1 MSERIER
8 LKEAVEKAYECKA
21 RHVVSEEVT
30 DLFQGEVAWD
40 AVVATF
46 ELEGHPKAKRCYAWA
61 HIEDGEP
68 QYTTVLEIPPV
79 NSAESAL
86 EASIATKARST
97 F

>member
-1 MSERIER
+1 VSERIER

-46 ELEGHPKAKRCYAWA
+46 ELNEYAKAKRCYAWA

-79 NSAESAL
+79 SSPESAL
-86 EASIATKARST
+86 EVSIASKARR
-97 F
+97 

>member
-8 LKEAVEKAYECKA
+8 LQQAVEKAYECKA

-46 ELEGHPKAKRCYAWA
+46 ELQENPKAKRCFGWSY
-61 HIEDGEP
+61 GEP
-68 QYTTVLEIPPV
+68 EQFITIFELPPV
-79 NSAESAL
+79 DSA
-86 EASIATKARST
+86 IARSRSESPT
-97 F
+97 QIKNART

>member
-8 LKEAVEKAYECKA
+8 LKEAVEKAYKCKA

-40 AVVATF
+40 AVVGTF
-46 ELEGHPKAKRCYAWA
+46 ELEEYPKAKRCYAWA

-79 NSAESAL
+79 NSPESAL
-86 EASIATKARST
+86 ESSIATKARST
-97 F
+97 S

>member
-1 MSERIER
+1 MSERIEK

-40 AVVATF
+40 AVVAIF
-46 ELEGHPKAKRCYAWA
+46 ELEEYPKAKRCYAWA

-86 EASIATKARST
+86 EVAIARRDRQ
-97 F
+97 

>member
-1 MSERIER
+1 VSERIEK

-40 AVVATF
+40 AVVAIF
-46 ELEGHPKAKRCYAWA
+46 ELEEYPKAKRCYAWA

-86 EASIATKARST
+86 EVAIARRDRQ
-97 F
+97 